1 MIMSLFA
8 ILFCAIAWC
17 CWPGILAM
25 VDRWENDPR
34 YSHGFLVPLF
44 SLVLLWLRREW
55 MPERW
60 VGSIWGIG
68 LLLLG
73 AALLVAGGYLRVL
86 SAEGLALLPLLAGV
100 VLLVGGM
107 PALRWSWPSIV
118 FLVFMVPW
126 PYRFETA
133 LAGPLQSIATK
144 ISTYALQTFGFMAF
158 AEGNVIQ
165 LGQSRIGVVDAC
177 SGLSMIMTFV
187 ALSTAAAIVIR
198 TPLVFKVLLVLSS
211 IPVAL
216 LANLIRITVTG
227 MLHSLVGSEMANHFY
242 HDLAGWLMIPLALV
256 LYWLELKL
264 LGLILAFES
273 EAEVKPLAVGLS
285 ASVVESGSRQGREP
299 KRARVER

>member
-1 MIMSLFA
+1 
-8 ILFCAIAWC
+8 
-17 CWPGILAM
+17 M